1 MPLYEYL
8 CHDCRTRF
16 DALRSI
22 KEADAPIACRE
33 CQGENTAR
41 VISLFFA
48 HSDGRSIAQSAPSCG
63 SCASHACSTC
73 GANN

>member
-1 MPLYEYL
+1 MPLYEYICL
-8 CHDCRTRF
+8 DCRTRF

-22 KEADAPIACRE
+22 KDADAPIP
-33 CQGENTAR
+33 CQTCQSGHTTR

-48 HSDGRSIAQSAPSCG
+48 HSDGRALTQSAPACS

-73 GANN
+73 GSSK